1 MDVMGETL
9 PLEQQGF
16 GALTHAA
23 PELLSGQPL
32 CAACDVFSV
41 GVLLWELLVG
51 QVRGGG
57 VGNGT
62 VHGDWFARWFLQNM
76 PSQNHA
82 AVPPAVLCCLVYAF
96 VACLIPPPLLLRSPA
111 CHPRRLLLAYTRGRC
126 SASSCTTTPATSCPS
141 H

>member
-1 MDVMGETL
+1 VVPLQVADFGLSRVMDVMGETL

-51 QVRGGG
+51 QVRTA
-57 VGNGT
+57 VSS
-62 VHGDWFARWFLQNM
+62 LQRRHNLPHLRPLWCM
-76 PSQNHA
+76 F
-82 AVPPAVLCCLVYAF
+82 VMF
-96 VACLIPPPLLLRSPA
+96 VA
-111 CHPRRLLLAYTRGRC
+111 
-126 SASSCTTTPATSCPS
+126 
-141 H
+141 